1 MPRLE
6 EWKDAKE
13 LTSASEVLV
22 VFPCLEKLFLLYCR
36 ELRYLPG
43 VPSVIQHLEIIGCD
57 IDELPSGLQFCTS
70 LQYLKI
76 DCPNLKSIPDLGE
89 VFHSFINLKLSNFPD
104 LRLKLSQ
111 REGRLKTSVIGGFIE
126 ELDAFPIL
134 RYPFIWYSHAFLKKL
149 RLHGSPTL
157 NSLLNEIQLFTA
169 LKSCGYRTST
179 EWKLCLIGW
188 AIFLLF
194 KSCVFTTAKSWCIFP
209 FYTSPI

>member
-70 LQYLKI
+70 LLYLKI
-76 DCPNLKSIPDLGE
+76 DCPKLKSIPDLGE

-104 LRLKLSQ
+104 LRLKLLQ
-111 REGRLKTSVIGGFIE
+111 
-126 ELDAFPIL
+126 
-134 RYPFIWYSHAFLKKL
+134 
-149 RLHGSPTL
+149 
-157 NSLLNEIQLFTA
+157 
-169 LKSCGYRTST
+169 
-179 EWKLCLIGW
+179 
-188 AIFLLF
+188 
-194 KSCVFTTAKSWCIFP
+194 
-209 FYTSPI
+209 